1 MFPCVLFTC
10 SNSILFVY
18 FSLLSISFFNLMW
31 FVYFTKFVC
40 LLLVYEEVV
49 FCFLVLFCLFVVIPF
64 CLFTLVCCLS
74 PFLLDVVCLLYKVRL
89 FTSSI

>member
-1 MFPCVLFTC
+1 MC
-10 SNSILFVY
+10 
-18 FSLLSISFFNLMW
+18 

-40 LLLVYEEVV
+40 LLLVYEVV
-49 FCFLVLFCLFVVIPF
+49 ICFLVSFCLFVVIPF

-74 PFLLDVVCLLYKVRL
+74 PFLLEVFCLLYKVRF